1 MIWQFRQMAKDKKKH
16 EEEEVQKFKNVSTP
30 VKEDNNLSE
39 KQETQNDLLGP
50 DTNRKLVYE
59 DRSP

>member
-1 MIWQFRQMAKDKKKH
+1 VIWQFRQMAKDKKKH

-39 KQETQNDLLGP
+39 KQET
-50 DTNRKLVYE
+50 
-59 DRSP
+59 